1 MMGIPNRTRLFASLG
16 IAAGV
21 VLLVAASFAGE
32 GDSKSQGK
40 SDTKAKPAAAAS
52 TSKTLKGEIV
62 DTGCYMGHE
71 AHGEKHKECA
81 TKCIANGMPMALLT
95 DAGELY
101 LITQNHDNLDAYN
114 QCKDMAGQIVELTGN
129 VMSRRGMKAIQAD
142 AVKAAP
148 AAAAK

>member
-1 MMGIPNRTRLFASLG
+1 MIGISNRTRLFAGLG

-21 VLLVAASFAGE
+21 VLLVAAAFA
-32 GDSKSQGK
+32 QGQAK
-40 SDTKAKPAAAAS
+40 SDAKPAS
-52 TSKTLKGEIV
+52 TSKTLKGEVV

-81 TKCIANGMPMALLT
+81 AKCIANGMPMALLT
-95 DAGELY
+95 DNGELY

-114 QCKDMAGQIVELTGN
+114 QCKDMVSQIVEVTGP

-148 AAAAK
+148 AAAAAPAKK